1 MIVKDWTLYYEGQ
14 EPVACQA
21 PCTLY
26 SVLYE
31 SGRIPDP
38 FYGLNDQRL
47 TALADKDCAFEAQ
60 VEADEA
66 LLSREYVEL
75 TFQGLDTIC
84 RISLNGVTLDRV
96 KNMHRAYT
104 YDVKELLRPGK
115 NTLRLEFASPTRY
128 FAERHAK
135 HYLYT
140 NDGDTIPGAAHLRKA
155 LYQSG
160 WDWGPALPD
169 MGIYRPVTLEG
180 YDVDRIGDVAVRQHH
195 REDGS
200 VEVEVSVAGKRGAD
214 TVCYASMDGKRV
226 ELTGGT
232 GRIVVENPR
241 LWWVRGYGEQNLYDL
256 EIEMTAG
263 GRVIDRCRKEIGLR
277 TLTVSTAKDPDGG
290 GSEFCFV
297 NNGVKIFSMG
307 ANYIPQDNLL
317 SRVTPERL
325 DEMMVQCLD
334 GNFNTLRVWGGGYY
348 PDDYFFQLCDRNG
361 ILVWL
366 DFMVACANVYMTEEF
381 ERECAAEA
389 EGVLKR
395 LHHHA
400 SLGLFCGNNEM
411 EEMIANQGKGES
423 LLVRNDY
430 VRLYEHVL
438 PELCERYAPQTF
450 YWPSSPSSGGGFDEP
465 GNFARGDTH
474 YWEVWHGGV
483 PFTTYRKKSF
493 RFCSEYGFES
503 FPSMKTIRTFCEEK
517 DMNCFSRVME
527 DHQKCKGGNG
537 KILRYLADNYL
548 YPSSFEDLV
557 YLSQLLQADA
567 IKYGVEHFRRQRGY
581 CMGSIYWQFN
591 DCWPVASW
599 SSVDSLGRYKALH
612 YAAKKFYAPV
622 AMGLFLENGRL
633 AVNISNETM
642 ADFRGHIQLSL
653 CRSDLTVLDQVRAE
667 AAVEAL
673 TARDVFT
680 YKVPESDP
688 YETYLYVDLYDEA
701 GNFLMRQT
709 ELLVPAKHFSWLP
722 PHLDF
727 QFADVEGGVEIAVTS
742 DVFTKGVAIDFDS
755 FDCVLSDNFFDLTD
769 GRPYRVTARTDRSAA
784 QLRDHLLY
792 KTVNGIR

>member
-84 RISLNGVTLDRV
+84 RISLNGRELDRV

-169 MGIYRPVTLEG
+169 MGIYRPVTLEE

-200 VEVEVSVAGKRGAD
+200 VEVEVSVAGKRGAN
-214 TVCYASMDGKRV
+214 TVCCASMDGKRV

-317 SRVTPERL
+317 SRVTPARL

-673 TARDVFT
+673 TARDVFS
-680 YKVPESDP
+680 YKVPEADP
-688 YETYLYVDLYDEA
+688 YVSYLYVILYDEA
-701 GNFLMRQT
+701 GDFLVPQT

-727 QFADVEGGVEIAVTS
+727 QFTDAEGGVEIAVTS

-769 GRPYRVTARTDRSAA
+769 GQPYRVTARTDRSAA

>member
-66 LLSREYVEL
+66 LLSRQYVEL

-214 TVCYASMDGKRV
+214 TVCYASMDGKQV

-673 TARDVFT
+673 TAKDVFS

-727 QFADVEGGVEIAVTS
+727 QFTDAEGGVEIAVTS
-742 DVFTKGVAIDFDS
+742 DVFTKGVAIDFDT

-769 GRPYRVTARTDRSAA
+769 GQPYRVTARTDRSAA

>member
-26 SVLYE
+26 GVLYE

-47 TALADKDCAFEAQ
+47 TALADQDCVFEAR

-66 LLSREYVEL
+66 LLSRQYVEL

-115 NTLRLEFASPTRY
+115 NILRLEFASPTRY
-128 FAERHAK
+128 FTERHAK

-180 YDVDRIGDVAVRQHH
+180 YDVDRIGDVAVRQYH
-195 REDGS
+195 RENGS

-214 TVCYASMDGKRV
+214 TVCCASMDGKRV

-232 GRIVVENPR
+232 GRIVVEDPR
-241 LWWVRGYGEQNLYDL
+241 LWWVRGYGEQNLYGLD
-256 EIEMTAG
+256 IEMIAG
-263 GRVIDRCRKEIGLR
+263 GRVIDRCHREIGLR
-277 TLTVSTAKDPDGG
+277 TLTVSTAKDTVRG

-307 ANYIPQDNLL
+307 ANYVPQDNLL
-317 SRVTPERL
+317 SRVTHERL
-325 DEMMVQCLD
+325 DEMMAQCLD

-465 GNFARGDTH
+465 GSFARGDTH

-527 DHQKCKGGNG
+527 NHQKCKGGNG

-622 AMGLFLENGRL
+622 AMGLFLEDGRL

-642 ADFRGHIQLSL
+642 ADFRGHIRLAL

-667 AAVEAL
+667 AAVEPLA
-673 TARDVFT
+673 AKDVFS
-680 YKVPESDP
+680 YKVPASDP

-727 QFADVEGGVEIAVTS
+727 QFTDVEGGVEITVTS
-742 DVFTKGVAIDFDS
+742 DVFTKGVAIDFEG
-755 FDCVLSDNFFDLTD
+755 FDCVLSDNFFDLAD
-769 GRPYRVTARTDRSAA
+769 GQPYRVTARTDRSARE
-784 QLRDHLLY
+784 LGDHLLY
-792 KTVNGIR
+792 KTVNEIQ

>member
-66 LLSREYVEL
+66 LLSRQYVEL

-180 YDVDRIGDVAVRQHH
+180 YDVDRISDVAVRQHH

-256 EIEMTAG
+256 DIEMTAG

-688 YETYLYVDLYDEA
+688 YETYLYVDLYDGA

-727 QFADVEGGVEIAVTS
+727 QFTDAEGGVEIAVTS

-769 GRPYRVTARTDRSAA
+769 GQPYRVTARTDRSAA

>member
-66 LLSREYVEL
+66 LLSRQYVEL

-214 TVCYASMDGKRV
+214 TVCCASMDGKRV

-256 EIEMTAG
+256 DIEMTAG

-317 SRVTPERL
+317 SRVTPARL

-673 TARDVFT
+673 TAKDVFS

-727 QFADVEGGVEIAVTS
+727 QFTDAEGGVEIAVTS
-742 DVFTKGVAIDFDS
+742 DVFTKGVAIDFDT

>member
-84 RISLNGVTLDRV
+84 RISLNGRELDRV

-200 VEVEVSVAGKRGAD
+200 VEVEVSVAGKRGAN
-214 TVCYASMDGKRV
+214 TVCCASMDGKRV

-317 SRVTPERL
+317 SRVTPARL

-667 AAVEAL
+667 AALEAL
-673 TARDVFT
+673 TAKDVFS

-688 YETYLYVDLYDEA
+688 YETYLYVDLYDGA

-727 QFADVEGGVEIAVTS
+727 QFTDAEGGVEIAVTS
-742 DVFTKGVAIDFDS
+742 DVFTKGVAIDFDT

-769 GRPYRVTARTDRSAA
+769 GQPYRVTARTDRSAA

>member
-66 LLSREYVEL
+66 LLSRQYVEL

-277 TLTVSTAKDPDGG
+277 TLTVSTAKDPDGS

-317 SRVTPERL
+317 SRVTPARL

-673 TARDVFT
+673 TARDVFS

-688 YETYLYVDLYDEA
+688 YETYLYVDLYDGA

-727 QFADVEGGVEIAVTS
+727 QFTDAEGGVEIAVTS

-769 GRPYRVTARTDRSAA
+769 GQPYRVTARTDRSAA

>member
-66 LLSREYVEL
+66 LLSRQYVEL

-214 TVCYASMDGKRV
+214 TVCCASMDGKRV

-256 EIEMTAG
+256 DIEMTAG

-688 YETYLYVDLYDEA
+688 YETYLYVDLYDGA

-727 QFADVEGGVEIAVTS
+727 QFTDAEGGVEIAVTS

-769 GRPYRVTARTDRSAA
+769 GQPYRVAARTDRSAA
-784 QLRDHLLY
+784 QLLDHLLY
-792 KTVNGIR
+792 KTVNDIR

>member
-66 LLSREYVEL
+66 LLSRQYVEL

-214 TVCYASMDGKRV
+214 TVCYASMDGKQV

-673 TARDVFT
+673 TARDVFS
-680 YKVPESDP
+680 YKVPEADP
-688 YETYLYVDLYDEA
+688 YETYLYVDLYDGA

-727 QFADVEGGVEIAVTS
+727 QCADVEGGVEIAVTS
-742 DVFTKGVAIDFDS
+742 DVFTKGVAIDFDT

>member
-66 LLSREYVEL
+66 LLSRQYVEL

-317 SRVTPERL
+317 SRVTPARL

-483 PFTTYRKKSF
+483 PSTTYRKKSF

-673 TARDVFT
+673 TAKDVFS
-680 YKVPESDP
+680 YKVPEADP
-688 YETYLYVDLYDEA
+688 YETYLYVDLYDGA

-727 QFADVEGGVEIAVTS
+727 QFTDAEGGVEIAVTS

>member
-256 EIEMTAG
+256 DIEMTAG

-366 DFMVACANVYMTEEF
+366 DFMVACANVYMSEEF

-688 YETYLYVDLYDEA
+688 YETYLYVDLYDGA

-727 QFADVEGGVEIAVTS
+727 QFTDAEGGVEIAVTS

-769 GRPYRVTARTDRSAA
+769 GQPYRVTARTDRSAA

>member
-66 LLSREYVEL
+66 LLSRQYVEL

-256 EIEMTAG
+256 DIEMTAG

-317 SRVTPERL
+317 SRVTPARL

-673 TARDVFT
+673 TARDVFS

-688 YETYLYVDLYDEA
+688 YETYLYVDLYDGA

-727 QFADVEGGVEIAVTS
+727 QFTDAEGGVEIAVTS
-742 DVFTKGVAIDFDS
+742 DVFTKGVAIDFDT

>member
-66 LLSREYVEL
+66 LLSRQYVEL

-180 YDVDRIGDVAVRQHH
+180 YDVDRISDVAVRQHH

-256 EIEMTAG
+256 DIEMTAG

-673 TARDVFT
+673 TARDVFS

-688 YETYLYVDLYDEA
+688 YETYLYVDLYDGA

-727 QFADVEGGVEIAVTS
+727 QFTDAEGGVEIAVTS

-769 GRPYRVTARTDRSAA
+769 GQPYRVTARTDRSAA

>member
-214 TVCYASMDGKRV
+214 TVCYASMDGKQV

-317 SRVTPERL
+317 SRVTPARL

-653 CRSDLTVLDQVRAE
+653 CRSDLTVLDQVQAE

-673 TARDVFT
+673 TAKDVFS

-727 QFADVEGGVEIAVTS
+727 QFTDAEGGVEIAVTS
-742 DVFTKGVAIDFDS
+742 DVFTKGVAIDFDT

-769 GRPYRVTARTDRSAA
+769 GQPYRVTARTDRSAA

>member
-84 RISLNGVTLDRV
+84 RISLNGRELDRV

-548 YPSSFEDLV
+548 YPASFEDLV

-622 AMGLFLENGRL
+622 AMGLFLEKGRL

-688 YETYLYVDLYDEA
+688 YETYLYVDLYDGA

>member
-14 EPVACQA
+14 ESVACQA

-66 LLSREYVEL
+66 LLSRQYVEL

-214 TVCYASMDGKRV
+214 TVCCASMDGKRV

-317 SRVTPERL
+317 SRVTHERL

-599 SSVDSLGRYKALH
+599 SSMDSLGRYKALH

-642 ADFRGHIQLSL
+642 SDFRGHIQLSL

-673 TARDVFT
+673 TARDVFS
-680 YKVPESDP
+680 YKVPEADP

-727 QFADVEGGVEIAVTS
+727 QFTDAEGGVEIAVTS

-769 GRPYRVTARTDRSAA
+769 GQPYRVTARTDRSAA

>member
-66 LLSREYVEL
+66 LLSRQYVEL

-256 EIEMTAG
+256 DIEMTAG

-317 SRVTPERL
+317 SRVTPARL

-673 TARDVFT
+673 TAKDVFS

-688 YETYLYVDLYDEA
+688 YETYLYVDLYDGA

-727 QFADVEGGVEIAVTS
+727 QFTDAEGGVEIAVTS

-769 GRPYRVTARTDRSAA
+769 GQPYRVTARTDRSAA

>member
-66 LLSREYVEL
+66 LLSRQYVEL

-214 TVCYASMDGKRV
+214 TVCCASMDGKRV

-256 EIEMTAG
+256 DIEMTAG

-688 YETYLYVDLYDEA
+688 YETYLYVDLYDGA

-769 GRPYRVTARTDRSAA
+769 GQPYRVTARTDRSAA

>member
-66 LLSREYVEL
+66 LLSRQYVEL

-214 TVCYASMDGKRV
+214 TVCCASMDGKRV

-256 EIEMTAG
+256 DIEMTAG

-317 SRVTPERL
+317 SRVTHERL

-348 PDDYFFQLCDRNG
+348 PDDYFFHLCDRNG

-688 YETYLYVDLYDEA
+688 YETYLYVDLYDGA

-727 QFADVEGGVEIAVTS
+727 QFTDAEGGVEIAVTS

-769 GRPYRVTARTDRSAA
+769 GQPYRVTARTDRSAA

>member
-47 TALADKDCAFEAQ
+47 TALADKDCDFEAQ

-84 RISLNGVTLDRV
+84 RISLNGRELDRV

-667 AAVEAL
+667 AALEAL
-673 TARDVFT
+673 TAKDVFS

-688 YETYLYVDLYDEA
+688 YETYLYVDLYDGA

-727 QFADVEGGVEIAVTS
+727 QFTDAEGGVEIAVTS

-769 GRPYRVTARTDRSAA
+769 GQPYRVTARTDRSAA

>member
-66 LLSREYVEL
+66 LLSRQYVEL

-96 KNMHRAYT
+96 KNMHRTYT

-180 YDVDRIGDVAVRQHH
+180 YDVDRISDVAVRQHH

-317 SRVTPERL
+317 SRVTPARL

-622 AMGLFLENGRL
+622 AMGLFLEKGRL

-673 TARDVFT
+673 TAKDVFS

-688 YETYLYVDLYDEA
+688 YETYLYVDLYDGA

-727 QFADVEGGVEIAVTS
+727 QCADVEGGVEIAVTS

-769 GRPYRVTARTDRSAA
+769 GQPYRVTARTDRSAA
-784 QLRDHLLY
+784 QLLDHLLY
-792 KTVNGIR
+792 KTVNDIR

>member
-1 MIVKDWTLYYEGQ
+1 MTVKDWTLYYEGQ
-14 EPVACQA
+14 EPMACQA

-31 SGRIPDP
+31 NGRIPDP
-38 FYGLNDQRL
+38 FYGLNDQSL

-66 LLSREYVEL
+66 LLNKDYVEL
-75 TFQGLDTIC
+75 TFQGLDTLC
-84 RISLNGVTLDRV
+84 RIYLNGALLDSV
-96 KNMHRAYT
+96 KNMHRTYT
-104 YDVKELLRPGK
+104 YDVKELLRPGA
-115 NTLRLEFASPTRY
+115 NTLRLEFQSPTRF
-128 FAERHAK
+128 FARMAQK
-135 HYLYT
+135 HYLYM
-140 NDGDTIPGAAHLRKA
+140 NDGDTIPGTAHLRKA

-256 EIEMTAG
+256 DIEMTAG

-612 YAAKKFYAPV
+612 YAARKFYAPV

-633 AVNISNETM
+633 AVNIANETM
-642 ADFRGHIQLSL
+642 ADFRGSVHLAL
-653 CRSDLTVLDQVRAE
+653 RRADLTVLDEVRAE
-667 AAVEAL
+667 VWAEAL
-673 TARDVFT
+673 SSRDALT
-680 YKVPESDP
+680 YKVPAADP
-688 YETYLYVDLYDEA
+688 YETYLCADLYDEA
-701 GNFLMRQT
+701 GNFLTRRT
-709 ELLVPAKHFSWLP
+709 ELLVPAKHFSWRE
-722 PHLDF
+722 PHLTF
-727 QFADVEGGVEIAVTS
+727 QFTDVPGGVEIAVVS
-742 DVFTKGVAIDFDS
+742 DTFTKGVAIDFDG

-769 GRPYRVTARTDRSAA
+769 GQPYRVTARTDRSAA
-784 QLRDHLLY
+784 ELRERLLW
-792 KTVNGIR
+792 KTVNEVR

>member
-66 LLSREYVEL
+66 LLSRQYVEL

-84 RISLNGVTLDRV
+84 RISLNGRELDRV

-214 TVCYASMDGKRV
+214 TVCCASMDGKRV

-317 SRVTPERL
+317 SRVTPARL

-366 DFMVACANVYMTEEF
+366 DFMVAC
-381 ERECAAEA
+381 R
-389 EGVLKR
+389 
-395 LHHHA
+395 
-400 SLGLFCGNNEM
+400 
-411 EEMIANQGKGES
+411 
-423 LLVRNDY
+423 
-430 VRLYEHVL
+430 
-438 PELCERYAPQTF
+438 
-450 YWPSSPSSGGGFDEP
+450 
-465 GNFARGDTH
+465 
-474 YWEVWHGGV
+474 
-483 PFTTYRKKSF
+483 
-493 RFCSEYGFES
+493 
-503 FPSMKTIRTFCEEK
+503 
-517 DMNCFSRVME
+517 
-527 DHQKCKGGNG
+527 
-537 KILRYLADNYL
+537 
-548 YPSSFEDLV
+548 
-557 YLSQLLQADA
+557 
-567 IKYGVEHFRRQRGY
+567 HFG
-581 CMGSIYWQFN
+581 
-591 DCWPVASW
+591 
-599 SSVDSLGRYKALH
+599 
-612 YAAKKFYAPV
+612 
-622 AMGLFLENGRL
+622 
-633 AVNISNETM
+633 
-642 ADFRGHIQLSL
+642 
-653 CRSDLTVLDQVRAE
+653 
-667 AAVEAL
+667 
-673 TARDVFT
+673 
-680 YKVPESDP
+680 
-688 YETYLYVDLYDEA
+688 
-701 GNFLMRQT
+701 
-709 ELLVPAKHFSWLP
+709 
-722 PHLDF
+722 
-727 QFADVEGGVEIAVTS
+727 
-742 DVFTKGVAIDFDS
+742 
-755 FDCVLSDNFFDLTD
+755 
-769 GRPYRVTARTDRSAA
+769 
-784 QLRDHLLY
+784 
-792 KTVNGIR
+792 

>member
-66 LLSREYVEL
+66 LLSRQYVEL

-84 RISLNGVTLDRV
+84 RISLNGRELDRV

-325 DEMMVQCLD
+325 DKMMVQCLD

-673 TARDVFT
+673 TARDVFS

-688 YETYLYVDLYDEA
+688 YETYLYVDLYDGA

-727 QFADVEGGVEIAVTS
+727 QCADVEGGVEIAVTS

-769 GRPYRVTARTDRSAA
+769 GQPYRVTARTDRSAA

-792 KTVNGIR
+792 KTVNDIR

>member
-84 RISLNGVTLDRV
+84 RISLNGRELDRV

-256 EIEMTAG
+256 DIEMTAG

-290 GSEFCFV
+290 SSEFCFV

-688 YETYLYVDLYDEA
+688 YETYLYVDLYDGA